1 MNAMVYG
8 QRNVAGTLSQVLEQR
23 GINVLDRWDGELSAV
38 RHQIVEHLSA
48 YDILFIIAGD
58 HSDETKTTLRGLR
71 LLTDLPIVVFGI
83 AQAPNQVLQ
92 YIRSGATD
100 FIDVSGDFFTD
111 LDEIL
116 QSLIART
123 PEVGASGQKIAVV
136 SASGGSGAT
145 TIASNLAVRFAEIGK
160 STALVDLNLSG
171 GDVAM
176 HLGLESRHSIAD
188 CGSISGNI
196 HAVTLNPMLEKHG
209 SGLRVLTGPSFLG
222 DHGVLSPDTVRS
234 VIECLSRFHER
245 TVMDVEDVFH
255 REQLE
260 AVRTAS
266 TICAV
271 FRLDFPSLVR
281 TRQLLDH
288 FAVLGIE
295 NVRLIANQVVLG
307 SSLQKSKAESVLKR
321 NIDFQ
326 IVNETRAVVDSI
338 NMGVPLVMENR
349 RSKFSRIIH
358 QIADTLTADFQ
369 RESELAHVSEFAV

>member
-1 MNAMVYG
+1 MNAMVFG

-23 GINVLDRWDGELSAV
+23 GIHVLDQWDGDLSAV

-48 YDILFIIAGD
+48 YDILFLIAGD
-58 HSDETKTTLRGLR
+58 HSDETKNTLRGLR
-71 LLTDLPIVVFGI
+71 LLTDLPIVLFGI

-100 FIDVSGDFFTD
+100 FIDVSGDFFSD

-116 QSLIART
+116 QSIIART
-123 PEVGASGQKIAVV
+123 PEVGASGQVIAVV

-145 TIASNLAVRFAEIGK
+145 TIASNLAVRFAEMRQ
-160 STALVDLNLSG
+160 STALIDLNLSG
-171 GDVAM
+171 GDIAM

-188 CGSISGNI
+188 CGAISGNI
-196 HAVTLNPMLEKHG
+196 HAVTLNPMLEKHS
-209 SGLRVLTGPSFLG
+209 SGLRVLAGPSFLG

-234 VIECLSRFHER
+234 VIECLSRIHER

-260 AVRTAS
+260 AVRTADI
-266 TICAV
+266 TCAV

-288 FAVLGIE
+288 FSVLGIE
-295 NVRLIANQVVLG
+295 NVRLIANQVVVG
-307 SSLQKSKAESVLKR
+307 TSLQKSKAESVLKR
-321 NIDFQ
+321 PIDFQ
-326 IVNETRAVVDSI
+326 ILDETRAVVDSL
-338 NMGVPLVMENR
+338 NMGVPLVLENR
-349 RSKFSRIIH
+349 RSKFSRTIH
-358 QIADTLTADFQ
+358 QIADTISSEFN
-369 RESELAHVSEFAV
+369 RETELANVSEFAV